1 MKKIISV
8 ITSLFLFLGLCGCS
22 KNTSVTLK
30 EDVIFRLEDVMKIQ
44 NKESNSIYYYYMAI
58 IENNSDSSY
67 DTSLLSYS
75 LTDDK
80 DENINAIDRYMSTPS
95 STIASNES
103 TYVYGYVG
111 FPNNNQKD
119 IGFYFPKTEDFLSFN
134 AADVREADNTQIQE
148 QGKEKFTLFEDG
160 AMALEVDASKTKAD
174 FSNGTT
180 KLSNLQ
186 ITYINKTDH
195 NIVIPYLEPHGILNG
210 LDLTQYSDKGDFSG
224 MSLEDYKK
232 IDFSNDGLAPKTEDH
247 EGTATGYIVYFLE
260 PQKEMICNIEF
271 TFENVGIDYSDKD
284 TNVFTINLISNSFGS
299 TTTFDI
305 SY

>member
-1 MKKIISV
+1 
-8 ITSLFLFLGLCGCS
+8 
-22 KNTSVTLK
+22 
-30 EDVIFRLEDVMKIQ
+30 
-44 NKESNSIYYYYMAI
+44 MAI

-80 DENINAIDRYMSTPS
+80 DENINAIDCYMSTPS

-160 AMALEVDASKTKAD
+160 AMAIEVDASKTKAD